1 MSPPP
6 KAIILD
12 LWDILLSRLSPTSA
26 RIPRGVLKDVFSSD
40 ICYSYECGKL
50 TDVEFCQQVAV
61 RHSLDGADVV
71 DILQQ
76 TRKIAI
82 QDESLIQRLRTL
94 KNQYGKDV
102 HWYAML
108 NIAGPNYA
116 VIRDAIAEWAIFDR
130 VFTSSDI
137 GMRKPDLCFYRHVL
151 HELGQHPGYVV
162 FVESDPDNVLSARS
176 VGGRVVPYED
186 ASGLARSLHNLL
198 GDTVKRGHEFL
209 RANAGRLDSITNT
222 GVTIRDNFTQLLIL
236 EVTGDRDLIYLEEHP
251 RTWNF
256 FIGQSLLTT
265 TAYPDDF
272 DTTCAALTVLKPD
285 RQTACSVLDELASHV
300 NDDGIIL
307 TYFDR
312 SRPRIDPVVCVN
324 VLRAFYEHGRGHELQ
339 PSLHWVHEVLK
350 TRAYVDGTRYYPTAE
365 AFLYFVAR
373 LLQCTQEAL
382 LQREFSDLLRQR
394 VKERIGKP
402 GDALCLA
409 MRLLACQYVG
419 VPAADAERDVAS
431 LRAMQDA
438 DGGWEPGC
446 VYRYGKT
453 DIRIGSRG
461 LATALAVK
469 ALSQAE
475 DAGRAGRGG
484 GEVNRESLTSLVG
497 IPSGLKTLYWGLL
510 GWVHSYPRWA
520 KTSP

>member
-1 MSPPP
+1 MSPLP

-26 RIPRGVLKDVFSSD
+26 RIPRRVLKDVFSSD

-50 TDVEFCQQVAV
+50 ADVEFCQQVAV
-61 RHSLDGADVV
+61 RHSLDGTDVV

-130 VFTSSDI
+130 AFTSSDI
-137 GMRKPDLCFYRHVL
+137 GMRKPDLCFYRHVP

-162 FVESDPDNVLSARS
+162 FVESDPDN
-176 VGGRVVPYED
+176 
-186 ASGLARSLHNLL
+186 
-198 GDTVKRGHEFL
+198 RGHEFL

-236 EVTGDRDLIYLEEHP
+236 EVTGDRDLIYLEEHS

-256 FIGQSLLTT
+256 FIGESLLTT
-265 TAYPDDF
+265 TSYPDDF

-285 RQTACSVLDELASHV
+285 QKTACSVLDELASYV
-300 NDDGIIL
+300 NDDGTLAKRHI
-307 TYFDR
+307 FDR

-339 PSLHWVHEVLK
+339 PSLHWVHDVLK
-350 TRAYVDGTRYYPTAE
+350 TRAYIDGTRYYPTAE

-382 LQREFSDLLRQR
+382 LQRGFFDLLRQR

-419 VPAADAERDVAS
+419 VPAADAERDAAS

-438 DGGWEPGC
+438 DGGWGPGC

-453 DIRIGSRG
+453 DIQIGSRG

-469 ALSQAE
+469 ALSQAG
-475 DAGRAGRGG
+475 DD
-484 GEVNRESLTSLVG
+484 SLEKSACV
-497 IPSGLKTLYWGLL
+497 
-510 GWVHSYPRWA
+510 
-520 KTSP
+520 